1 MTSRFAHRP
10 AQSLGRTGG
19 VDFAQGEGDEII
31 AETIGRFAA
40 DELRPRLREFEAARA
55 VSESV
60 QERFA
65 ALGFAALD
73 IADDAGGAG
82 LGLLARARINRLLAE
97 ADAGAALAL
106 DRFAPAIYVIEAFG
120 GVEILKSLAPDLAQS
135 DVRFALVMDP
145 GAGDVAGA
153 CVAGQVA
160 WTPAAGA
167 DVLVG
172 LGPQGAWVLKE
183 GFAFE
188 PVHGAAL
195 HAAGASSVRFEGTPT
210 FTWHDPVCAAQALA
224 RIRVYYASLIWGVL
238 SDAAGFSRSYALDR
252 VAFGKPIAHH
262 QALAFLIVDMYVA
275 VERLGLLIE
284 DAALAIDAGE
294 GRAFGAAAAVFVDAI
309 EASRF
314 VGPNGVQ
321 ILGGHGFM
329 RDFPVEKAMRDCRAL
344 GLLAGGYDAAREQA
358 GAALAATISER
369 IAA

>member
-1 MTSRFAHRP
+1 M
-10 AQSLGRTGG
+10 
-19 VDFAQGEGDEII
+19 DFAQGESDQII

-40 DELRPRLREFEAARA
+40 GELRPRLREFEAARA

-60 QERFA
+60 RKRFA
-65 ALGFAALD
+65 ALGFEALD
-73 IADDAGGAG
+73 IAEEAGGAG
-82 LGLLARARINRLLAE
+82 LGLLARVRANRLLAE

-120 GVEILKSLAPDLAQS
+120 GVESLKSLGLNLGQP
-135 DVRFALVMDP
+135 DVRFALAMDP

-153 CVAGQVA
+153 RVAGRMA
-160 WTPAAGA
+160 WTPVARA

-188 PVHGAAL
+188 PVRGAAL
-195 HAAGASSVRFEGTPT
+195 HAAGASSVTFDGTPIL
-210 FTWHDPVCAAQALA
+210 TWHDPVRAARALA

-284 DAALAIDAGE
+284 DAAVAIDAGE
-294 GRAFGAAAAVFVDAI
+294 GRAIDAAAAAFVDAI

-344 GLLAGGYDAAREQA
+344 GLLAGGCDAAREHA
-358 GAALAATISER
+358 GAALATTIPER

>member
-1 MTSRFAHRP
+1 M
-10 AQSLGRTGG
+10 
-19 VDFAQGEGDEII
+19 DFARGEGDEII

-65 ALGFAALD
+65 ALGFEALD
-73 IADDAGGAG
+73 VAEDAGGAG

-106 DRFAPAIYVIEAFG
+106 DRFAPAIYVIETFG
-120 GVEILKSLAPDLAQS
+120 GVEAVKSLALNLGQS
-135 DVRFALVMDP
+135 GLRFALVMDP
-145 GAGDVAGA
+145 GAGDVADA
-153 CVAGQVA
+153 RVAGRVA
-160 WTPAAGA
+160 WMPAARA

-172 LGPQGAWVLKE
+172 LGPQGAWVLNE

-188 PVHGAAL
+188 PVRGAAL
-195 HAAGASSVRFEGTPT
+195 HAAGASGVKFDGAPALA
-210 FTWHDPVCAAQALA
+210 WHDPVRAAHALA
-224 RIRVYYASLIWGVL
+224 RIRIYYASLIWGVL
-238 SDAAGFSRSYALDR
+238 SDAARFSRSYALDR

-284 DAALAIDAGE
+284 DAAMAIDAGE
-294 GRAFGAAAAVFVDAI
+294 GRAVGAAAAAFVDAI

>member
-1 MTSRFAHRP
+1 M
-10 AQSLGRTGG
+10 
-19 VDFAQGEGDEII
+19 DFARGESDEII

-40 DELRPRLREFEAARA
+40 DELRPRLREFEAART
-55 VSESV
+55 VGESV
-60 QERFA
+60 RERFA
-65 ALGFAALD
+65 ALGFEALD
-73 IADDAGGAG
+73 IAEEAGGAG
-82 LGLLARARINRLLAE
+82 LGLLARVRTNRLFAE

-120 GVEILKSLAPDLAQS
+120 AVEPLKSLGMNLGQS
-135 DVRFALVMDP
+135 DLRFALVMDP
-145 GAGDVAGA
+145 SAGDTAGARVAGH
-153 CVAGQVA
+153 VA
-160 WTPAAGA
+160 WIPAARA

-172 LGPQGAWVLKE
+172 LGPQGAWVLKD

-188 PVHGAAL
+188 PVRGAAL
-195 HAAGASSVRFEGTPT
+195 HAAGASAVRFDGTPILA
-210 FTWHDPVCAAQALA
+210 WHDPMRAARALA
-224 RIRVYYASLIWGVL
+224 RIRIYYASLIWGVL

-262 QALAFLIVDMYVA
+262 QALAFLIVDMHVA
-275 VERLGLLIE
+275 VARLGLLIE
-284 DAALAIDAGE
+284 DAAMAIDAGE
-294 GRAFGAAAAVFVDAI
+294 GRAVGAAAAAFVDAI

-344 GLLAGGYDAAREQA
+344 GLLAGGTDSAREDA
-358 GAALAATISER
+358 GAGLAATISER

>member
-1 MTSRFAHRP
+1 MGFAR
-10 AQSLGRTGG
+10 
-19 VDFAQGEGDEII
+19 GEGDELI
-31 AETIGRFAA
+31 AETIRRFAA
-40 DELRPRLREFEAARA
+40 DELRPRLREFETARI
-55 VSESV
+55 VSEGV
-60 QERFA
+60 RERVA
-65 ALGFAALD
+65 ALGFEALD
-73 IADDAGGAG
+73 VAEEAGGAG
-82 LGLLARARINRLLAE
+82 LDLLARVRTNRLLAE

-106 DRFAPAIYVIEAFG
+106 DRYAPAIYVVEAFG
-120 GVEILKSLAPDLAQS
+120 GVEILKSLAPDIGRS
-135 DVRFALVMDP
+135 EVRFALMMDP
-145 GAGDVAGA
+145 GAGDVASA
-153 CVAGQVA
+153 RVAGRVA
-160 WTPAAGA
+160 WTPAARA

-188 PVHGAAL
+188 PVRGAAL
-195 HAAGASSVRFEGTPT
+195 HAAGASSVRFDGTPILA
-210 FTWHDPVCAAQALA
+210 WHDPVRAARALA
-224 RIRVYYASLIWGVL
+224 RVRVYYASLIWGVL

-284 DAALAIDAGE
+284 DAAAAIDAGE
-294 GRAFGAAAAVFVDAI
+294 GRAVSAAAAAFVDAV

-344 GLLAGGYDAAREQA
+344 GLLAGGYDTAREQA
-358 GAALAATISER
+358 GEALAATISGR